1 MDTNHSRV
9 QHHCLRAQDPI
20 YKNCLV
26 GGILDY
32 SVISTEM
39 WEKMSKELKI
49 FSFSFQEIKSH

>member
-26 GGILDY
+26 GGILGENVKVTKDFFFLLPGDQ
-32 SVISTEM
+32 IS
-39 WEKMSKELKI
+39 LKSLNL
-49 FSFSFQEIKSH
+49 F